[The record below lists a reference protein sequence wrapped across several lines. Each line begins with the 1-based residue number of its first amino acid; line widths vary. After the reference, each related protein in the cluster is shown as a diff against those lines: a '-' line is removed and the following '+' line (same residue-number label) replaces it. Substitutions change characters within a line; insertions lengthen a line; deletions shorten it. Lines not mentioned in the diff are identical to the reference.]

1 MVGFVVE
8 LLGPPGAGKTVL
20 ARTLAE
26 VPGVTVVEDH
36 DRHDL
41 PAAAAAVPHALPAML
56 SHPPAGVDRVQWATC
71 AGRLAAA
78 PRVARHRL
86 AEGASTVV
94 FDQGAAHA
102 LVRMLGVRR
111 RPAGNAWWWRRS
123 VETAN
128 LLDLLV
134 VLDADPDTLL
144 GRRRGGHGSTLVDGP
159 PSDAARDRV
168 GQERTACAIV
178 ADVLAREGARTRRLV
193 TSEVSVHEQAE
204 IVMALLHRRRLQR
217 A

>member
-1 MVGFVVE
+1 MVGFVIE
-8 LLGPPGAGKTVL
+8 LLGPPGAGKSGL
-20 ARTLAE
+20 ARTLGE

-56 SHPPAGVDRVQWATC
+56 SHPPGVDRVRWATW

-86 AEGASTVV
+86 ADGASTVV
-94 FDQGAAHA
+94 FDQGAAYA
-102 LVRMLGVRR
+102 LVRMLGARR
-111 RPAGNAWWWRRS
+111 RPAGNTWWWRRS

-144 GRRRGGHGSTLVDGP
+144 GRRLGGLGSTSVDGLP
-159 PSDAARDRV
+159 TETARDRV
-168 GQERTACAIV
+168 GQERTACAVV
-178 ADVLAREGARTRRLV
+178 ADVLAREGVRTRRLI
-193 TSEVSVHEQAE
+193 TSEVSVPEQAE
-204 IVMALLHRRRLQR
+204 IVMSLVHRRGLHRV
-217 A
+217 